1 MTTII
6 AKETNKGVEIGFDS
20 LCTGYDSF
28 DLEQQKV
35 FVNGGIVFGV
45 AGRLLLATELKHANL
60 PKLPETDAGIEKWIT
75 GKLVPKIRKILD
87 EIAPRR
93 HGDGFGMQILAVIH
107 GKVYEISSDTGWH
120 RRKDG
125 IYAIGSGSPYAFGS
139 LSAGSSVADALK
151 VAASV
156 DPGTGGRLTTTT
168 AQKMLEVDQ
177 LTRLYEAV

>member
-6 AKETNKGVEIGFDS
+6 AKETDNGVEIGFDS
-20 LCTGYDSF
+20 LCTGHDAF

-45 AGRLLLATELKHANL
+45 AGRLLVATELKYAEL
-60 PKLPETDAGIEKWIT
+60 PKLPESSVGIEKWIT
-75 GKLVPKIRKILD
+75 SKLVPKLRKILD
-87 EIAPRR
+87 NIAPRR
-93 HGDGFGMQILAVIH
+93 NGDGFSMQILAVIH

-139 LSAGSSVADALK
+139 LSAGSSIGEALR

-168 AQKMLEVDQ
+168 AKKLLEVDE
-177 LTRLYEAV
+177 LTKMYEAV